1 MTEPYLLT
9 VTERYL
15 FVNNLKKNITMANY
29 FKVNEKVAEYLDLKD
44 ERNKSNDGNYIL
56 WLSDMKRL
64 GAIEYAVQITG
75 AAVLTPREARMEFY
89 GELCKPLGTPLDERF
104 IIETDEKSENAENSN
119 GENVSG
125 EVETTAEA
133 SSDTEA
139 TEIKE
144 E

>member
-1 MTEPYLLT
+1 MTELSLLT
-9 VTERYL
+9 VTERFL
-15 FVNNLKKNITMANY
+15 FVNYLKNKNMANY

-44 ERNKSNDGNYIL
+44 ERNKSKDGNYIL

-64 GAIEYAVQITG
+64 DAIEYAVQITG

-89 GELCKPLGTPLDERF
+89 GELCKPLETPLDERF
-104 IIETDEKSENAENSN
+104 IMETDEKSENAENPN

-125 EVETTAEA
+125 EVETSAEA
-133 SSDTEA
+133 ASDTEA
-139 TEIKE
+139 TETKE

>member
-1 MTEPYLLT
+1 MLT
-9 VTERYL
+9 I
-15 FVNNLKKNITMANY
+15 KKNKNMANY
-29 FKVNEKVAEYLDLKD
+29 FKVNKKVAEYLDLKD

-56 WLSDMKRL
+56 WQSDMKRL

-104 IIETDEKSENAENSN
+104 IIETDEKSENAENPN

-125 EVETTAEA
+125 GVETSAEA
-133 SSDTEA
+133 SSDTETA
-139 TEIKE
+139 ETKE

>member
-1 MTEPYLLT
+1 
-9 VTERYL
+9 
-15 FVNNLKKNITMANY
+15 MANY

-75 AAVLTPREARMEFY
+75 AAVLTPREAKMEFY
-89 GELCKPLGTPLDERF
+89 GESCKPLGTPLDERF
-104 IIETDEKSENAENSN
+104 ITKTDEKSENAETPN

-139 TEIKE
+139 TETKE

>member
-1 MTEPYLLT
+1 M
-9 VTERYL
+9 
-15 FVNNLKKNITMANY
+15 FVNYLKNKNMANY

-44 ERNKSNDGNYIL
+44 ERNKSKDGNYIL

-89 GELCKPLGTPLDERF
+89 GELCKPLGTPIDERF
-104 IIETDEKSENAENSN
+104 IIETDEKSENAENPN

-125 EVETTAEA
+125 RVETSAEA
-133 SSDTEA
+133 ASDTEA
-139 TEIKE
+139 TETKE

>member
-1 MTEPYLLT
+1 M
-9 VTERYL
+9 
-15 FVNNLKKNITMANY
+15 FVNYLKNKNMANY

-44 ERNKSNDGNYIL
+44 ERNKSKDGNYIL

-104 IIETDEKSENAENSN
+104 IIETDEKSENAENPN

-125 EVETTAEA
+125 EVETSAEA

-139 TEIKE
+139 TETKE

>member
-1 MTEPYLLT
+1 MLT
-9 VTERYL
+9 I
-15 FVNNLKKNITMANY
+15 KKYIIMANY
-29 FKVNEKVAEYLDLKD
+29 FKVNEKVAKYLDLKD
-44 ERNKSNDGNYIL
+44 ERNKSKDGNYIL
-56 WLSDMKRL
+56 WQSDMKRL

-75 AAVLTPREARMEFY
+75 AAVLTPREAKMEFY
-89 GELCKPLGTPLDERF
+89 GESCKPLGTPLDERF

-139 TEIKE
+139 TETKE

>member
-1 MTEPYLLT
+1 MLT
-9 VTERYL
+9 I
-15 FVNNLKKNITMANY
+15 KKYIIMANY
-29 FKVNEKVAEYLDLKD
+29 FKVNEKVAKYLDLKD
-44 ERNKSNDGNYIL
+44 ERNKSKDGNYIL
-56 WLSDMKRL
+56 WQSDMKRL

-104 IIETDEKSENAENSN
+104 IIETDEKPENAENPN

-125 EVETTAEA
+125 GVETSAEA
-133 SSDTEA
+133 ASDTEA
-139 TEIKE
+139 TETKE

>member
-1 MTEPYLLT
+1 MLT
-9 VTERYL
+9 I
-15 FVNNLKKNITMANY
+15 KKNKNMANY
-29 FKVNEKVAEYLDLKD
+29 FKVNEKVAKYLDLKN
-44 ERNKSNDGNYIL
+44 ERNKSKDGNYIL
-56 WLSDMKRL
+56 WQSDMKRL

-104 IIETDEKSENAENSN
+104 IIETDEKSENAENPN

-125 EVETTAEA
+125 GVETSAEA
-133 SSDTEA
+133 ASDTEA
-139 TEIKE
+139 TETKE

>member
-1 MTEPYLLT
+1 MLT
-9 VTERYL
+9 I
-15 FVNNLKKNITMANY
+15 KKNKNMANY
-29 FKVNEKVAEYLDLKD
+29 FKVNKKVAEYLNLKN
-44 ERNKSNDGNYIL
+44 ERNKSKDGNYIL
-56 WLSDMKRL
+56 WQSDMKRL

-104 IIETDEKSENAENSN
+104 IIETDEKSENAENPN

-125 EVETTAEA
+125 GVETSAEA
-133 SSDTEA
+133 ASHTEA
-139 TEIKE
+139 TETKE

>member
-1 MTEPYLLT
+1 MLII
-9 VTERYL
+9 
-15 FVNNLKKNITMANY
+15 KKNITMANY

-104 IIETDEKSENAENSN
+104 IIETDEKSENAEDPN

-125 EVETTAEA
+125 EVETAAEA
-133 SSDTEA
+133 SSDTETA
-139 TEIKE
+139 ETKE

>member
-1 MTEPYLLT
+1 MLT
-9 VTERYL
+9 I
-15 FVNNLKKNITMANY
+15 KKNITMANY
-29 FKVNEKVAEYLDLKD
+29 FKVNEKVAKYLDLKN
-44 ERNKSNDGNYIL
+44 ERNKSKDGNYIL
-56 WLSDMKRL
+56 WQSDMKRL

-104 IIETDEKSENAENSN
+104 IIETDEKSENAENPN

-125 EVETTAEA
+125 GVETSAEA
-133 SSDTEA
+133 ASDTEA
-139 TEIKE
+139 TETKE

>member
-1 MTEPYLLT
+1 MLT
-9 VTERYL
+9 I
-15 FVNNLKKNITMANY
+15 KKNKNMANY
-29 FKVNEKVAEYLDLKD
+29 FKVNEKVAKYLDLKD

-89 GELCKPLGTPLDERF
+89 GELCKPLGTPIDERF
-104 IIETDEKSENAENSN
+104 IIETDEKSENAENPN

-125 EVETTAEA
+125 RVETSAEA
-133 SSDTEA
+133 ASDTEA
-139 TEIKE
+139 TETKE

>member
-1 MTEPYLLT
+1 MLT
-9 VTERYL
+9 I
-15 FVNNLKKNITMANY
+15 KKNKNMANY
-29 FKVNEKVAEYLDLKD
+29 FKVNKKVAEYLNLKN
-44 ERNKSNDGNYIL
+44 ERNKSKDGNYIL
-56 WLSDMKRL
+56 WQSDMKRL

-104 IIETDEKSENAENSN
+104 IIETDEKSENAENPN

-125 EVETTAEA
+125 EVETSAEA
-133 SSDTEA
+133 SSDTETA
-139 TEIKE
+139 ETKE

>member
-1 MTEPYLLT
+1 MLII
-9 VTERYL
+9 
-15 FVNNLKKNITMANY
+15 KKNITMANY

-104 IIETDEKSENAENSN
+104 IIETDEKSENAENPN

-139 TEIKE
+139 TETKE

>member
-1 MTEPYLLT
+1 MLT
-9 VTERYL
+9 I
-15 FVNNLKKNITMANY
+15 KKYIIMANY
-29 FKVNEKVAEYLDLKD
+29 FKVNKKVAEYLDLKD
-44 ERNKSNDGNYIL
+44 ERNKSKDGNYIL
-56 WLSDMKRL
+56 WQSDMKRL

-104 IIETDEKSENAENSN
+104 IIETDEKSENAENPN
-119 GENVSG
+119 GENVLG
-125 EVETTAEA
+125 EVETSAEA

-139 TEIKE
+139 TETKE

>member
-1 MTEPYLLT
+1 
-9 VTERYL
+9 
-15 FVNNLKKNITMANY
+15 MANY

-44 ERNKSNDGNYIL
+44 ERNKSKDGNYIL
-56 WLSDMKRL
+56 WQSDMKRL
-64 GAIEYAVQITG
+64 GTIEYAVQITG

-104 IIETDEKSENAENSN
+104 VMETDEKSENTENAENPN

-125 EVETTAEA
+125 EVETSAEA

-139 TEIKE
+139 AKTKE

>member
-1 MTEPYLLT
+1 MLT
-9 VTERYL
+9 I
-15 FVNNLKKNITMANY
+15 KKNKNMANY
-29 FKVNEKVAEYLDLKD
+29 FKVNKKVAEYLNLKN
-44 ERNKSNDGNYIL
+44 ERNKSKDGNYIL
-56 WLSDMKRL
+56 WQSDMKRL

-89 GELCKPLGTPLDERF
+89 GEMCKPLGTPIDERF

-125 EVETTAEA
+125 RVETSAEA
-133 SSDTEA
+133 ASDTEA
-139 TEIKE
+139 TETKE

>member
-1 MTEPYLLT
+1 MLT
-9 VTERYL
+9 I
-15 FVNNLKKNITMANY
+15 KKNKNMANY
-29 FKVNEKVAEYLDLKD
+29 FKVNKKVAEYLDLKD

-56 WLSDMKRL
+56 WQSDMKRL

-89 GELCKPLGTPLDERF
+89 GELCKPLGTPIDERF
-104 IIETDEKSENAENSN
+104 IIETDEKSENAENPN

-125 EVETTAEA
+125 RVETSAEA
-133 SSDTEA
+133 ASDTEA
-139 TEIKE
+139 TETKE

>member
-1 MTEPYLLT
+1 MT
-9 VTERYL
+9 VTERFL
-15 FVNNLKKNITMANY
+15 FVNYLKNKNMANY

-44 ERNKSNDGNYIL
+44 ERNKSKDGNYIL
-56 WLSDMKRL
+56 WQSDMKRL

-89 GELCKPLGTPLDERF
+89 GEMCKPLGTPLDERF
-104 IIETDEKSENAENSN
+104 IMETDEKSENAENPN

-125 EVETTAEA
+125 EVETSAEA
-133 SSDTEA
+133 SLNTETA
-139 TEIKE
+139 ETKE

>member
-1 MTEPYLLT
+1 MLT
-9 VTERYL
+9 I
-15 FVNNLKKNITMANY
+15 KKNKNMANY
-29 FKVNEKVAEYLDLKD
+29 FKVNKKVAEYLNLKN

-89 GELCKPLGTPLDERF
+89 GELCKPLGTPIDERF
-104 IIETDEKSENAENSN
+104 IIETDEKSENAENPN

-125 EVETTAEA
+125 RVETSAEA
-133 SSDTEA
+133 ASDTEA
-139 TEIKE
+139 TETKE

>member
-1 MTEPYLLT
+1 
-9 VTERYL
+9 
-15 FVNNLKKNITMANY
+15 MANY
-29 FKVNEKVAEYLDLKD
+29 FKVNGKVAEYLDLKD

-89 GELCKPLGTPLDERF
+89 GEMCKPLGTPIDERF
-104 IIETDEKSENAENSN
+104 IIETDEKSENAENPN

-125 EVETTAEA
+125 EVETSAEA
-133 SSDTEA
+133 SSDTETA
-139 TEIKE
+139 ETKE